1 MSINKSNDSAARA
14 KTNVIIT
21 FICQVIYVLIS
32 FICRTVFTF
41 VLGAK
46 YLGINGLFNNVL
58 YVLSFVELGI
68 GNAFA
73 RMLYRPLHDHV
84 DSQIRTC
91 LFFCRKMYH
100 IIVLVILVLGISII
114 PFVKLLINDEFDYGN
129 VYLLYL
135 LFLADTLISYA
146 FVYKKTLLIAD
157 QKNYT
162 VELFALLSNIC
173 CNVLQ
178 ILILYYTYSFVLYL
192 SVKVLVALVFNYF
205 ISMKVDKE
213 YPKIKSF
220 VKNHGELSKD
230 EKTKFKSD
238 VKGLFMEKIAS
249 VSFNGT
255 DNIFMTVFS
264 DITTVGIVSQYTLLL
279 TTINTFLSKIYS
291 PLTST
296 LGHLSVNKSRT
307 SIEAIFKKI
316 YFINAAVYG
325 LVFCVL
331 FLLIQ
336 QFVSDIWLN
345 EQYFLNTLP
354 VALLVTEI
362 CIRGIHYPVF
372 MARSAF
378 GIFSEKRFV
387 FVICAVLNIF
397 LDFLLGR
404 KLGIAGIF
412 LATIISRA
420 IAYLTDIFVLYVYG
434 FKMSCV
440 KFVRFMGRI
449 YVTIIFVF
457 LIVRIAVK
465 PLHNLPLSE
474 GFISSFLLIVFLY
487 CILFTVLSVNIPEGS
502 YFIKKFLRRV
512 LKRGNYDRF
521 I

>member
-1 MSINKSNDSAARA
+1 
-14 KTNVIIT
+14 
-21 FICQVIYVLIS
+21 
-32 FICRTVFTF
+32 
-41 VLGAK
+41 
-46 YLGINGLFNNVL
+46 
-58 YVLSFVELGI
+58 
-68 GNAFA
+68 
-73 RMLYRPLHDHV
+73 
-84 DSQIRTC
+84 
-91 LFFCRKMYH
+91 
-100 IIVLVILVLGISII
+100 
-114 PFVKLLINDEFDYGN
+114 
-129 VYLLYL
+129 
-135 LFLADTLISYA
+135 
-146 FVYKKTLLIAD
+146 
-157 QKNYT
+157 
-162 VELFALLSNIC
+162 
-173 CNVLQ
+173 
-178 ILILYYTYSFVLYL
+178 
-192 SVKVLVALVFNYF
+192 
-205 ISMKVDKE
+205 
-213 YPKIKSF
+213 
-220 VKNHGELSKD
+220 
-230 EKTKFKSD
+230 
-238 VKGLFMEKIAS
+238 MEKIAS